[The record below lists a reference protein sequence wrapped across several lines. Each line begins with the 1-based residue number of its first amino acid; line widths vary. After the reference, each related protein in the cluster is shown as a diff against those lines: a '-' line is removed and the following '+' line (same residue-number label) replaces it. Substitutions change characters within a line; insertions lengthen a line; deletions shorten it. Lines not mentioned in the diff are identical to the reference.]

1 MNIDT
6 VEITIMEKVERI
18 DGIIS
23 KFIELGKDS
32 GSDYEEEIDELLDI
46 RNRYKVC
53 KERVEDIRDKREELE
68 RYV

>member
-32 GSDYEEEIDELLDI
+32 GSDCEEEIDELLDI